1 MVLFECFHYSSIVCL
16 QILTIL
22 HLWYAQVTVLQFQ
35 FWWYKNVH
43 GGANYWLRSLFQRV
57 WWIFTPS
64 QIRGGL
70 IYYPGAAVDGRAYFP
85 LAFEIAARGHMVV
98 IVQLPLRNAGINFA
112 DANVVLNSN
121 ISAFSGM

>member
-1 MVLFECFHYSSIVCL
+1 
-16 QILTIL
+16 
-22 HLWYAQVTVLQFQ
+22 
-35 FWWYKNVH
+35 
-43 GGANYWLRSLFQRV
+43 
-57 WWIFTPS
+57 
-64 QIRGGL
+64 
-70 IYYPGAAVDGRAYFP
+70 VDGRAYFP